1 MKEKKYKIYI
11 HRDIEGKVFYVG
23 CTKDKHRPNRKYG
36 IGSKN
41 PKRTIE
47 WYNRCLNKFTYTIV
61 ADNLTQELAYEL
73 EEFLIT
79 QYGRIG
85 FDVDGILVNKTL
97 GGKGSNGIKRTD
109 EYKIKISKSNKGK
122 LKGDKNPFYGKK
134 HSQESLNKIREYN
147 KGKKLSEQT
156 KIKISLS
163 NRGSKNKNSKKVICK
178 LTNKIWDCISDC
190 ARENGINKNTLRGRL
205 NGNLKNNTSFT
216 FLKY

>member
-85 FDVDGILVNKTL
+85 FDVNGILVNKSI
-97 GGKGSNGIKRTD
+97 GGFGGNGTIHSEESKLKISKAKKGRKMK
-109 EYKIKISKSNKGK
+109 EEHKIKISNS
-122 LKGDKNPFYGKK
+122 
-134 HSQESLNKIREYN
+134 
-147 KGKKLSEQT
+147 T
-156 KIKISLS
+156 K
-163 NRGSKNKNSKKVICK
+163 GSKNYKAKKVICILSGK
-178 LTNKIWDCISDC
+178 TWGSAQEC
-190 ARENGINKNTLRGRL
+190 AEENGINASTLRGRL
-205 NGNLKNNTSFT
+205 NGSLKNNTT
-216 FLKY
+216 FIFV